1 MSTAPDRVDD
11 KPAAAGTA
19 PNRARHRLAAALPA
33 IATFAFAAGLAA
45 ILVAAAGSV
54 RGARERATEN
64 VARMA
69 AVLWEIPGAGA
80 DAVAQHLG
88 ERGTIEPV
96 SAAAAAPDG
105 GPAPDDPGRRN
116 RDGPPRTLHG
126 TGAYGYRT
134 GTLEPAVRISVA
146 PEPGRAAWPRPA
158 TPLAL
163 LGLLLMSVWA
173 ARRRR
178 TPPPPRYPAAI
189 ALLAAALLALTA
201 VAATRWAHR
210 ELEDISA
217 ARVAHG
223 IRAAEIAIARGAAPD
238 QAARAAGLPWAT
250 TAALADPDRLWTM
263 PRTVGE
269 AIAATPGLRTAD
281 TFTLQA
287 GGATYHGARTAA
299 PPAGPPEAALPPP
312 DPLHLV
318 LLGYE
323 ETVSPAVPLTA
334 AAAGSTLLVALI
346 LFLLPLSTR
355 PRALRRTLTAWG
367 FLAPA
372 AALLLVFTFGPL
384 LFSLWI
390 SLHEWHLVDP
400 AHPFTG
406 LDNYRNILLDIVW
419 WSSIR
424 NTAVFTLHVPVAMA
438 VALAL
443 ALLTRGSR
451 RAVRWARLA
460 LFLPSITS
468 VVAIAVVWKW
478 LLNDGYGL
486 VNAVL
491 ARAGIGPVA
500 WLTSPDT
507 ALASLML
514 ISVWMVV
521 GYQMVV
527 FQAGLAAIP
536 RDWYDAARVDGAG
549 PLQRFRHI
557 TLPGLRHTL
566 FFVLVTSVIG
576 SFQVFGL
583 VYVMTEGGPL
593 GATDVAVYHIYR
605 EAWEFLRFGNAAAM
619 SWVLFAVVFVATWL
633 HFRFLEGRRAHA

>member
-1 MSTAPDRVDD
+1 MRG
-11 KPAAAGTA
+11 AG
-19 PNRARHRLAAALPA
+19 REG
-33 IATFAFAAGLAA
+33 AGR
-45 ILVAAAGSV
+45 V
-54 RGARERATEN
+54 RGAPGVRGWAAAAFAGGAGLIMMVAVGAVGGAGERATEN
-64 VARMA
+64 DARVAASLYEVQEVSDADVARLLDGRVEILAVRGDPA
-69 AVLWEIPGAGA
+69 APEGRISPASESGPGAY
-80 DAVAQHLG
+80 
-88 ERGTIEPV
+88 
-96 SAAAAAPDG
+96 
-105 GPAPDDPGRRN
+105 
-116 RDGPPRTLHG
+116 
-126 TGAYGYRT
+126 AYEAGS
-134 GTLEPAVRISVA
+134 LEPSAWISVT
-146 PEPGRAAWPRPA
+146 PDNRGRGWPW
-158 TPLAL
+158 TPTILAL
-163 LGLLLMSVWA
+163 LGLLLISAWA
-173 ARRRR
+173 LARRPS
-178 TPPPPRYPAAI
+178 PPPARYPATV
-189 ALLAAALLALTA
+189 ALLSAALLSL
-201 VAATRWAHR
+201 VAATARQWAHH
-210 ELEDISA
+210 ELEDLSGA
-217 ARVAHG
+217 HLARG
-223 IRAAEIAIARGAAPD
+223 LRAAEIALAAGADPD
-238 QAARAAGLPWAT
+238 RAARVTGLPWAT
-250 TAALADPDRLWTM
+250 TTALDTPEQLWTM
-263 PRTVGE
+263 PREVGA
-269 AIAATPGLRTAD
+269 AIAATPGLRSAPAYTIA
-281 TFTLQA
+281 A
-287 GGATYHGARTAA
+287 GGATYHGGSTRLAPRAVTADAARPDTAVA
-299 PPAGPPEAALPPP
+299 PPPPP
-312 DPLHLV
+312 PTPDTLHLV
-318 LLGYE
+318 FLGYE
-323 ETVSPAVPLTA
+323 ETASPTIPLA
-334 AAAGSTLLVALI
+334 ASALGSALLVSLV

-355 PRALRRTLTAWG
+355 PRALRRTLAAWG

-372 AALLLVFTFGPL
+372 TALLLLFTFGPL

-406 LDNYRNILLDIVW
+406 LANYRGLLADGSW
-419 WSSIR
+419 WSAIR
-424 NTAVFTLHVPVAMA
+424 NTVVFTLHVPFAMA
-438 VALAL
+438 LALAL

-451 RAVRWARLA
+451 RAVRWVRLA
-460 LFLPSITS
+460 LFLPGITS

-486 VNAVL
+486 VN
-491 ARAGIGPVA
+491 RALEGVGLDSVP

-507 ALASLML
+507 ALASLMA

-619 SWVLFAVVFVATWL
+619 SWILFAVVFAATWL

>member
-1 MSTAPDRVDD
+1 MSRPPERTDGGL
-11 KPAAAGTA
+11 PAF
-19 PNRARHRLAAALPA
+19 LPA
-33 IATFAFAAGLAA
+33 IVTVAFTAGLAV
-45 ILVAAAGSV
+45 ILLSAAASV
-54 RGARERATEN
+54 NGARERATKN

-69 AVLWEIPGAGA
+69 ANLWEIPGAGA
-80 DAVAQHLG
+80 DAVAQLLG
-88 ERGTIEPV
+88 ERATIEAVP
-96 SAAAAAPDG
+96 ADG
-105 GPAPDDPGRRN
+105 GA
-116 RDGPPRTLHG
+116 PRTR
-126 TGAYGYRT
+126 TEPGAYGYRP
-134 GTLEPAVRISVA
+134 GALDPSVWIAVASDPDRA
-146 PEPGRAAWPRPA
+146 PPPRPT

-163 LGLLLMSVWA
+163 LGILLMIAWT

-178 TPPPPRYPAAI
+178 RPPPPRYPAATLLLAAAFLALV
-189 ALLAAALLALTA
+189 ALLAA
-201 VAATRWAHR
+201 RRAHH
-210 ELEDISA
+210 ELEAISA
-217 ARVAHG
+217 AHLAHG
-223 IRAAEIAIARGAAPD
+223 IRAAEIAVTSGADPTR
-238 QAARAAGLPWAT
+238 AARAAGLPWGT
-250 TAALADPDRLWTM
+250 TAALADPARLWTM
-263 PRTVGE
+263 PRAVSE
-269 AIAATPGLRTAD
+269 AIAALPPPLRTAP
-281 TFTLQA
+281 TSTLQA
-287 GGATYHGARTAA
+287 GGATYHIAQTTLPPNTA
-299 PPAGPPEAALPPP
+299 PPTQSPTAPTPAPTT
-312 DPLHLV
+312 LHLA

-323 ETVSPAVPLTA
+323 ETASPTVPLTA
-334 AAAGSTLLVALI
+334 ASAGSTLLVAII
-346 LFLLPLSTR
+346 LSLLPLSAR
-355 PRALRRTLTAWG
+355 PRALRRTLAAWG

-372 AALLLVFTFGPL
+372 ATLLLVFTFGPL

-390 SLHEWHLVDP
+390 SLQEWHLVDP
-400 AHPFTG
+400 AHPFAG
-406 LDNYRNILLDIVW
+406 LDNYRNIILDTAW

-424 NTAVFTLHVPVAMA
+424 NTAVFTLHVPLAMA

-443 ALLTRGSR
+443 ALLTQGSR

-486 VNAVL
+486 VNQLL
-491 ARAGIGPVA
+491 ARAGIGPVP

-619 SWVLFAVVFVATWL
+619 SWVLFAVVFAATWL

>member
-1 MSTAPDRVDD
+1 MRGW
-11 KPAAAGTA
+11 AAA
-19 PNRARHRLAAALPA
+19 
-33 IATFAFAAGLAA
+33 AFAAGAGLTVTVAVGA
-45 ILVAAAGSV
+45 VGGVGDRAPENGARVAAALYEVQGV
-54 RGARERATEN
+54 TDAD
-64 VARMA
+64 VARLLEGRVEIG
-69 AVLWEIPGAGA
+69 AVREGGSGPGAY
-80 DAVAQHLG
+80 
-88 ERGTIEPV
+88 
-96 SAAAAAPDG
+96 
-105 GPAPDDPGRRN
+105 
-116 RDGPPRTLHG
+116 
-126 TGAYGYRT
+126 AYEAGS
-134 GTLEPAVRISVA
+134 LEPSAWISVT
-146 PEPGRAAWPRPA
+146 PDTRGRSWPWIPA
-158 TPLAL
+158 ILAL
-163 LGLLLMSVWA
+163 LGVLLISAWA
-173 ARRRR
+173 LARHPS
-178 TPPPPRYPAAI
+178 PPPPRYPATI
-189 ALLAAALLALTA
+189 ALLSAAILAL
-201 VAATRWAHR
+201 VAATARQWSHD
-210 ELEDISA
+210 ELEDLSA
-217 ARVAHG
+217 AHLARGV
-223 IRAAEIAIARGAAPD
+223 RAAGIAHAAGADPGR
-238 QAARAAGLPWAT
+238 AARAAGLPWAT
-250 TAALADPDRLWTM
+250 ATALDTPNRLWTM
-263 PRTVGE
+263 PREVGA
-269 AIAATPGLRTAD
+269 AIASTPGLRAAPTY
-281 TFTLQA
+281 TVEA
-287 GGATYHGARTAA
+287 GGATYHG
-299 PPAGPPEAALPPP
+299 GSVALPPP
-312 DPLHLV
+312 TTPGPPTPDGSAPAPDTLHLV
-318 LLGYE
+318 FLGYE
-323 ETVSPAVPLTA
+323 ETASPTVLLAASALGSALVVS
-334 AAAGSTLLVALI
+334 LV
-346 LFLLPLSTR
+346 LFLLPLSAR
-355 PRALRRTLTAWG
+355 PRSLRRTLAAWG

-406 LDNYRNILLDIVW
+406 LANYRDLLADGSW
-419 WSSIR
+419 WSAIR
-424 NTAVFTLHVPVAMA
+424 NTAVFTLHVPLAMA

-460 LFLPSITS
+460 LFLPGITS

-486 VNAVL
+486 VN
-491 ARAGIGPVA
+491 RAIEGLGLDSVP

-507 ALASLML
+507 ALASLMM

-536 RDWYDAARVDGAG
+536 RDRYDAARVDGAG

-619 SWVLFAVVFVATWL
+619 SWILFAVVFAATWL
-633 HFRFLEGRRAHA
+633 HFRFLEGKSAHG